1 MILPFYIV
9 DLPASTD
16 KENKIARKVHSVL
29 DEFFTNG
36 NMKVNKN
43 IKLNWVLFTSF
54 FFLRMLYLI

>member
-16 KENKIARKVHSVL
+16 KENQIARKAHSVL

-43 IKLNWVLFTSF
+43 IKLNYGCYLHTF
-54 FFLRMLYLI
+54 FFPL

>member
-1 MILPFYIV
+1 MILSFYIV
-9 DLPASTD
+9 DLPASTE
-16 KENKIARKVHSVL
+16 KKNQIARKAQSVL

-54 FFLRMLYLI
+54 FS